1 MQVFFVSIRT
11 AIIYGPCELIE
22 VFSPDPGIAIMTCQW
37 PYDYTFG
44 EWEGYAVVVPEREQV
59 WGNAKPELSD
69 GELRARFEFTP
80 MAIPAS
86 DRKLFPNYEAKTD
99 DSPEQ
104 EGVDFSFKI

>member
-59 WGNAKPELSD
+59 WGNAKPEVTE

-80 MAIPAS
+80 MNIPGS
-86 DRKLFPNYEAKTD
+86 DRKLFPKYPPKTEGAEPPE
-99 DSPEQ
+99 SP
-104 EGVDFSFKI
+104 DFSIEI